1 MYPRVVLLAITLL
14 MSSVASSEE
23 FDILLGN
30 ESARFMYTTEAFG
43 QDFGRLETEAGFLY
57 TEGGNYLINAGLL
70 VRGEGLTIPM
80 IISIGARAYF
90 AKLTQYDIG
99 AIAIGIELFLT
110 PDSWEGVGVGINYHT
125 APGVV
130 AFLDAEDLTEFG
142 FYINYQLTQ
151 QAKVSLG
158 YRTIDVKIANNVG
171 KVILDDGGYFGLN
184 IEF

>member
-1 MYPRVVLLAITLL
+1 MYSRVVLLAITLL

-30 ESARFMYTTEAFG
+30 ESARFMYATEAFG
-43 QDFGRLETEAGFLY
+43 QDFGRLDTEVGFLY
-57 TEGGNYLINAGLL
+57 TEGGNYLVNAGLL
-70 VRGEGLTIPM
+70 VKGEGLTIPM

-90 AKLTQYDIG
+90 AKLTNYEVG
-99 AIAIGIELFLT
+99 AIAIGIDLFLT
-110 PDSWEGVGVGINYHT
+110 PDSWEGIGVGVNYHT

-151 QAKVSLG
+151 QSKVSLG
-158 YRTIDVKIANNVG
+158 YRTIDVEIANVG
-171 KVILDDGGYFGLN
+171 NVILDDGGYFGLN
-184 IEF
+184 VEF